1 MLKKFLVFIFIS
13 FLLAGCTSDKIDI
26 SMNNGNVRAIRDY
39 EGTIV
44 ELPEKPK
51 RILTLSLGFDVM
63 TLGLVPPDRLVAVH
77 KTAPDPG
84 ISWIVEES
92 RQIPVKLYFYP
103 FETVLKL
110 KPDLIIAS
118 TWTKPEMIQGYRDL
132 GFSVIVCKEPDTVDE
147 VKKTI
152 KKDQPSRLHARR
164 QMQKTLFTVTEVPTA
179 AAGKKKNTKTVDLTN
194 KLFDEIAPKYAGRQ
208 GGYTRIVKIGLRKG
222 DAAMEVLLEL
232 V

>member
-132 GFSVIVCKEPDTVDE
+132 GFSVIVCKGPDTVDE

-164 QMQKTLFTVTEVPTA
+164 QMNKVLYTVTDNT
-179 AAGKKKNTKTVDLTN
+179 GKKKDTKKD
-194 KLFDEIAPKYAGRQ
+194 D
-208 GGYTRIVKIGLRKG
+208 
-222 DAAMEVLLEL
+222 
-232 V
+232 

>member
-77 KTAPDPG
+77 KQRRILAFPG
-84 ISWIVEES
+84 
-92 RQIPVKLYFYP
+92 
-103 FETVLKL
+103 
-110 KPDLIIAS
+110 
-118 TWTKPEMIQGYRDL
+118 
-132 GFSVIVCKEPDTVDE
+132 
-147 VKKTI
+147 
-152 KKDQPSRLHARR
+152 
-164 QMQKTLFTVTEVPTA
+164 
-179 AAGKKKNTKTVDLTN
+179 
-194 KLFDEIAPKYAGRQ
+194 
-208 GGYTRIVKIGLRKG
+208 
-222 DAAMEVLLEL
+222 
-232 V
+232 

>member
-164 QMQKTLFTVTEVPTA
+164 QMNKVLYTVTDNT
-179 AAGKKKNTKTVDLTN
+179 GKKKDTKKVDLTN
-194 KLFDEIAPKYAGRQ
+194 KLFDEIAPKYADRK
-208 GGYTRIVKIGLRKG
+208 GGYTRIVKIGQRKG

>member
-63 TLGLVPPDRLVAVH
+63 TLGIVPPDRLVAVN

-132 GFSVIVCKEPDTVDE
+132 GFSVIVCKGPDTVDE

-152 KKDQPSRLHARR
+152 LMIADAVNEQN
-164 QMQKTLFTVTEVPTA
+164 
-179 AAGKKKNTKTVDLTN
+179 AGVRVISDSVFFVLKN
-194 KLFDEIAPKYAGRQ
+194 I
-208 GGYTRIVKIGLRKG
+208 
-222 DAAMEVLLEL
+222 
-232 V
+232 